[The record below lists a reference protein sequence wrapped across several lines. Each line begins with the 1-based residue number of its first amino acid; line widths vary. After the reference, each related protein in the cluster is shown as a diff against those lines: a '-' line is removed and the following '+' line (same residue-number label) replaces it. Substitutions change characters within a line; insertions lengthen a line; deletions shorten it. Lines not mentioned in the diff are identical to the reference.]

1 MAFQMVEEIIA
12 IDLVVLFYFN
22 SEFRGRISTNF
33 SKAVKRQKMN
43 EIIYK
48 INPRGWMSKY
58 LTQSIPP
65 L

>member
-1 MAFQMVEEIIA
+1 MVEKIIA
-12 IDLVVLFYFN
+12 IDFVVLLYSN
-22 SEFRGRISTNF
+22 SEFRKRISTNF

>member
-1 MAFQMVEEIIA
+1 MAFKMVEKIIA
-12 IDLVVLFYFN
+12 IDFVVLFYFN
-22 SEFRGRISTNF
+22 SEFRKRISTNF